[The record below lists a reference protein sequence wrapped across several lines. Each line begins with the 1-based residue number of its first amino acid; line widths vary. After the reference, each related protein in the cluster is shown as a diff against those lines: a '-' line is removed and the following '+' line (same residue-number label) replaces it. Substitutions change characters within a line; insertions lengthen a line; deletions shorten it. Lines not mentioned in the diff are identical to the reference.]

1 MDTLE
6 SFSEALSAA
15 GFKVSCRHPY
25 AYHEGL
31 KGPCLAEGRLGPVP
45 VKVVIFHAPSGVN
58 ADMLRRI
65 AASRVAEEAD
75 LAVVISRGTPEIVRS
90 AARLLGV
97 LVLDEGAMGEEAE
110 EAVESL
116 VAEPAVSEVEAEEIF
131 KSKIL
136 HSLRGLLGGVFGGRK
151 VEYLGHSLAFLRL
164 RCYRLALH
172 AADVVPEALETMEA
186 SVCFETASGSLVEY
200 TSGGLELSD
209 ILVRLGELEEESIEV
224 VHLLARSPSA
234 SLAEIAEH
242 VGSFE
247 KARVIVELLA
257 EFGLVEIGSDE
268 SVRLVVP
275 IPEDYR
281 DPLTALIESG
291 ATRIHSGRPDCES
304 IIGLEEIVEKLDAI
318 MPALGR
324 IEEVKDFYYPIY
336 VGVFRKY
343 KDTRYIDVATIID
356 GITGRRSEDIEEML
370 AGSPA
375 VFKLDSIIV
384 KVARGSKPEC
394 RGLGTGST
402 TSQPQGS
409 TAG

>member
-15 GFKVSCRHPY
+15 GFRVSCRHPY

-45 VKVVIFHAPSGVN
+45 VRVVFFHAPNGVD
-58 ADMLRRI
+58 ADMLRRV

-75 LAVVISRGTPEIVRS
+75 LAVVIARDTPEIVRS

-97 LVLDEGAMGEEAE
+97 LVLDEEAMGAEE
-110 EAVESL
+110 EAVEAL
-116 VAEPAVSEVEAEEIF
+116 VAEPVISEEEAERIF
-131 KSKIL
+131 KTKVL
-136 HSLRGLLGGVFGGRK
+136 NSLKGLLGGVFGGKR

-164 RCYRLALH
+164 RCYKLALH
-172 AADVVPEALETMEA
+172 AADYVPEALETMET

-200 TSGGLELSD
+200 TSSGLELSD

-224 VHLLARSPSA
+224 VHVLARSPSA

-257 EFGLVEIGSDE
+257 EFGLVEIGPDE

-281 DPLTALIESG
+281 DPLNALLESG
-291 ATRIHSGRPDCES
+291 ITRVHPGKPDCES
-304 IIGLEEIVEKLDAI
+304 ILGLDEIAEKLDSI
-318 MPALGR
+318 MSALGR
-324 IEEVKDFYYPIY
+324 IEDIKELYYPLY
-336 VGVFRKY
+336 VGVFRKH
-343 KDTRYIDVATIID
+343 KDSRYIDVATIVD

-384 KVARGSKPEC
+384 KVARGSRPEC

-402 TSQPQGS
+402 TSPPQGS
-409 TAG
+409 TTG